1 MTNRVVPFVLIVLL
15 VVIHAQL
22 WVGRGS
28 LPNVTALQRK
38 VDQQKSANAQA
49 RLVNEQLASEVQ
61 DLRAGLGMVEERAR
75 IELGM
80 VKPNEIFVQVTP
92 R

>member
-1 MTNRVVPFVLIVLL
+1 MTSRIVPAVLLVLL

-28 LPNVTALQRK
+28 LPNVTALQP
-38 VDQQKSANAQA
+38 ANAQA
-49 RLVNEQLASEVQ
+49 RLTNEQLASEVE

-80 VKPNEIFVQVTP
+80 VKPNEIFVQVNK
-92 R
+92 

>member
-1 MTNRVVPFVLIVLL
+1 MVNRIVPAVLIVLL
-15 VVIHAQL
+15 VIIHAQL

-28 LPNVTALQRK
+28 LPNVAALQRK
-38 VDQQKSANAQA
+38 LGQQKTANAQA
-49 RLVNEQLASEVQ
+49 RLVNEQLASEVE